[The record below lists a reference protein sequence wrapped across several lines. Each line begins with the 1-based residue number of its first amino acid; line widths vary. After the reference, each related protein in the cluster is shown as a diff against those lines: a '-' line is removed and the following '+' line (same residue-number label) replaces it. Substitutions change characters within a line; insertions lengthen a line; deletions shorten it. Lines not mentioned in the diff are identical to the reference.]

1 MWRREIMKQLISM
14 TLTALMV
21 TTPVLASEVKVALN
35 GVNDPDTNAEAAFIA
50 GFSQALEGSDFTVSV
65 FPSNTLG
72 SERERFDQVAQGLL
86 EVNLA
91 TASTPYGMSPIM
103 RGVAL
108 PFMFESGDE
117 FDAVIAET
125 DLLARMND
133 PLLPNGI
140 RLAGFNYIGMP
151 IGIHNT
157 SVAVRT
163 LEDLQ
168 GLRLRALN
176 AEQLAYIQAL
186 GASGTI
192 VAWAEV
198 PNAIQT
204 GVADG
209 YLNPPNSAIR
219 TGHTEFLRHF
229 TQARIAPSTR
239 IILISQDWYAA
250 LSDDEQDEI
259 DAAIESG
266 IAANRGW
273 IDDWSGV
280 VEQRHR
286 EAGVT
291 LSTLAD
297 GEREKMVAATRP
309 TWDDVME
316 EDHLEAYTDALETV
330 RN

>member
-1 MWRREIMKQLISM
+1 MRHFLITTM
-14 TLTALMV
+14 TALLV
-21 TTPVLASEVKVALN
+21 STPALSSEVKIALN
-35 GVNDPDTNAEAAFIA
+35 GLNDPETNAEAAFIA
-50 GFSQALEGSDFTVSV
+50 GFSEALEDTEFTVSV

-108 PFMFESGDE
+108 PFLFESADE
-117 FDAVIAET
+117 FDQVMAET
-125 DLLARMND
+125 DLLAQMNE
-133 PLLPNGI
+133 PLRPNGI

-157 SVAVRT
+157 SVPVT
-163 LEDLQ
+163 TIEDLQ
-168 GLRLRALN
+168 DLRLRALN
-176 AEQLAYIQAL
+176 AEQLEYIQAL
-186 GASGTI
+186 GASGTV

-204 GVADG
+204 GIADG

-229 TQARIAPSTR
+229 TQAAIAPSTR
-239 IILISQDWYAA
+239 IVLVSEDWYAM
-250 LSDDEQDEI
+250 LSGEEQAQINE
-259 DAAIESG
+259 AIEAG
-266 IAANRGW
+266 VEANRAW
-273 IDDWSGV
+273 IDDWAGI
-280 VEQRHR
+280 VEERHR
-286 EAGVT
+286 DAGVT
-291 LSTLAD
+291 LSTLAE

-309 TWDDVME
+309 TWETVME
-316 EDHLEAYTDALETV
+316 PEHLQAFIDAVASV
-330 RN
+330 RD

>member
-1 MWRREIMKQLISM
+1 MKHF
-14 TLTALMV
+14 LTSAVAALLV
-21 TTPVLASEVKVALN
+21 ATPALAAEVKVALN
-35 GVNDPDTNAEAAFIA
+35 GVNDPDANAEAAFIA
-50 GFSQALEGSDFTVSV
+50 GFSEALEGTDFTVSV

-91 TASTPYGMSPIM
+91 TASTPYGMSPMM

-108 PFMFESGDE
+108 PFFFESAAE
-117 FDAVIAET
+117 FDEVMAQT
-125 DLLARMND
+125 DLMEQMNE
-133 PLLPNGI
+133 PLQPNGI

-157 SVAVRT
+157 SVPVT
-163 LEDLQ
+163 TMEDLQ
-168 GLRLRALN
+168 DLRLRALN
-176 AEQLAYIQAL
+176 AEQLEYIQAL
-186 GASGTI
+186 GASGTV

-239 IILISQDWYAA
+239 IVLISEDWYAA
-250 LSDDEQDEI
+250 LSDEEQQQI
-259 DAAIESG
+259 DAAVEAGIE
-266 IAANRGW
+266 ANRAW
-273 IDDWSGV
+273 IENWSGV
-280 VEQRHR
+280 VEERHR
-286 EAGVT
+286 DAGVT
-291 LSTLAD
+291 LSTLEE
-297 GEREKMVAATRP
+297 GEREKMVEATQP
-309 TWDDVME
+309 TWETVME
-316 EDHLEAYTDALETV
+316 PEHLQAFMDAVSSV
-330 RN
+330 RD

>member
-1 MWRREIMKQLISM
+1 MRHFLITTM
-14 TLTALMV
+14 TALLV
-21 TTPVLASEVKVALN
+21 STPALSSEVKIALN
-35 GVNDPDTNAEAAFIA
+35 GLNDPETNAEAAFIA
-50 GFSQALEGSDFTVSV
+50 GFSEALEDTEFTVSV

-108 PFMFESGDE
+108 PFLFESADE
-117 FDAVIAET
+117 FDQVMAET
-125 DLLARMND
+125 DLLAQMNE
-133 PLLPNGI
+133 PLRPNGI

-157 SVAVRT
+157 SVPVT
-163 LEDLQ
+163 TIEDLQ
-168 GLRLRALN
+168 DLRLRALN
-176 AEQLAYIQAL
+176 AEQLEYIQAL
-186 GASGTI
+186 GASGTV

-204 GVADG
+204 GIADG

-229 TQARIAPSTR
+229 TQAAIAPSTR
-239 IILISQDWYAA
+239 IVLVSEDWYAM
-250 LSDDEQDEI
+250 LSDEEQAQINE
-259 DAAIESG
+259 AIEAG
-266 IAANRGW
+266 VEANRAW
-273 IDDWSGV
+273 IDDWAGI
-280 VEQRHR
+280 VEERHR
-286 EAGVT
+286 DAGVT
-291 LSTLAD
+291 LSTLAE

-309 TWDDVME
+309 TWETVME
-316 EDHLEAYTDALETV
+316 PEHLQAFIDAVASV
-330 RN
+330 RD

>member
-1 MWRREIMKQLISM
+1 M
-14 TLTALMV
+14 TT
-21 TTPVLASEVKVALN
+21 LAGLLVAAPAFAIDVKIALN
-35 GVNDPDTNAEAAFIA
+35 GANDPETNAEAAFIE
-50 GFSQALEGSDFTVSV
+50 GFSEALDGTEFTVSV

-72 SERERFDQVAQGLL
+72 SERERFDQIAQGLL

-91 TASTPYGMSPIM
+91 TASTPYGMSPMM

-108 PFMFESGDE
+108 PFMFESADE
-117 FDAVIAET
+117 FDAVMAQT
-125 DLLARMND
+125 DLLPMMNE

-157 SVAVRT
+157 SVPVT
-163 LEDLQ
+163 TMEDLQ

-186 GASGTI
+186 GASGT
-192 VAWAEV
+192 VVSWAEV

-229 TQARIAPSTR
+229 TQASIAPSTR
-239 IILISQDWYAA
+239 IILVSEDWYGA
-250 LSDDEQDEI
+250 LSDEEQAQI
-259 DAAIESG
+259 DAAIEAGITANREWIENWSG
-266 IAANRGW
+266 I
-273 IDDWSGV
+273 
-280 VEQRHR
+280 VEQRHVD
-286 EAGVT
+286 AGVT
-291 LSTLAD
+291 LSTLEE
-297 GEREKMVAATRP
+297 GEREDMVAATRP

-316 EDHLEAYTDALETV
+316 PDHLQAFIDAVASV
-330 RN
+330 RD